1 MLKERS
7 FVNERRLNM
16 HLMAYWQELRGSRDY
31 VSPKEFDPAPLGDIW
46 SDCFMVN
53 AVERRN
59 EMIFQHLGRQIAL
72 ASKVPPDLW
81 SASEV
86 PEKTLL
92 TTVLDSVPEVLT
104 GQQPIVSGGEFKDFL
119 GRRCL
124 FRGILLPLGEDRQS
138 LQCLVGGARCRAIEG
153 ES

>member
-1 MLKERS
+1 MEERS
-7 FVNERRLNM
+7 IVSERRLNM
-16 HLMAYWQELRGSRDY
+16 HLMAYWQELRGKRDH
-31 VSPKEFDPAPLGDIW
+31 VLPQDFDPAALGDIW
-46 SDCFMVN
+46 SDCFMIN

-59 EMIFQHLGRQIAL
+59 EMIFQHLGRKIAL
-72 ASKVPPDLW
+72 VSKVPADLW

-104 GQQPIVSGGEFKDFL
+104 GHQPIVSGGEFEDFL

-138 LQCLVGGARCRAIEG
+138 LQCLVGGGRCKALVG
-153 ES
+153 NG